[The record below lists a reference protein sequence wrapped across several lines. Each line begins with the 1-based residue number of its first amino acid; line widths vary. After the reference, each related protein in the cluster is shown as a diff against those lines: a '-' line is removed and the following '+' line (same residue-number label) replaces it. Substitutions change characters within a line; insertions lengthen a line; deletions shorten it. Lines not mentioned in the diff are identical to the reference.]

1 MSSTVQRIDVVK
13 GHRLCAGREKLWRRV
28 ILALDRLFA
37 LNRLLALGLLLGL
50 MVAGTGSA
58 SGLPAFARKTGLRCS
73 ACHEAWPKLSPF
85 GQTFRDNGYQ
95 IGNERDSPVYL
106 SPFYWPIAVRYT
118 PQWHAERNS
127 AVATDQ
133 AASGVQPV
141 STQGF
146 DGSGVDLWFAGLLS
160 KNISFVI
167 LPSSDEYGNFHFES
181 GWVRFDNLLGSTWL
195 NLKGGKFELDTLVS
209 EKRMLTLSQNGGFYQ
224 MYHYL
229 PSIDQ
234 GAYASTATAP
244 GELGA
249 STTTFGLG
257 DNQLGMEL
265 MGHSK
270 NDYTRY
276 SAALITSSDGSFNL
290 PTSSAYDTFLTGSHS
305 FNAGG
310 YGLQRIGAFTYLGQS
325 PTRFLTQA
333 SVPIAGSGYG
343 NKGFTRT
350 GAFGLFKVKKFD
362 IVPMYTHATESA
374 FVAVGI
380 PSDDALPA
388 GVRSPTWNGRMLELN
403 YVPTLQYVVTARYED
418 IRNSR
423 QIFAA
428 SKSNFGD
435 LDAETI
441 AFRWYPFMTSRDGLA
456 IHLEYSKVHSIGLG
470 ALETNQTLRSG
481 FIGMDFAF

>member
-13 GHRLCAGREKLWRRV
+13 GHRLCAGREKLWRRL

-209 EKRMLTLSQNGGFYQ
+209 EKRMTRI
-224 MYHYL
+224 
-229 PSIDQ
+229 P
-234 GAYASTATAP
+234 
-244 GELGA
+244 
-249 STTTFGLG
+249 GLG
-257 DNQLGMEL
+257 RMSCAGPPDGRDSGAASSGVGWRRIVRLDLGRGGGGGLEL
-265 MGHSK
+265 DWPVGGDHLGDGVLEGF
-270 NDYTRY
+270 N
-276 SAALITSSDGSFNL
+276 ALASDGG
-290 PTSSAYDTFLTGSHS
+290 D
-305 FNAGG
+305 
-310 YGLQRIGAFTYLGQS
+310 
-325 PTRFLTQA
+325 
-333 SVPIAGSGYG
+333 
-343 NKGFTRT
+343 
-350 GAFGLFKVKKFD
+350 
-362 IVPMYTHATESA
+362 
-374 FVAVGI
+374 GI
-380 PSDDALPA
+380 E
-388 GVRSPTWNGRMLELN
+388 G
-403 YVPTLQYVVTARYED
+403 
-418 IRNSR
+418 
-423 QIFAA
+423 
-428 SKSNFGD
+428 
-435 LDAETI
+435 
-441 AFRWYPFMTSRDGLA
+441 
-456 IHLEYSKVHSIGLG
+456 
-470 ALETNQTLRSG
+470 
-481 FIGMDFAF
+481 